1 VKLDLDAIGA
11 VALVGCGLAI
21 WWIKNNFELAFLI
34 LRILAYIAVIVIAI
48 YCIMRIFGL
57 SN

>member
-34 LRILAYIAVIVIAI
+34 LRILFYIAVIIIAI
-48 YCIMRIFGL
+48 YCITRMF
-57 SN
+57 